1 MLNKFLMIIL
11 IFLIA
16 SCDSSDNEL
25 YGNIDIKSED
35 ISILN
40 SNSKIINGERKKINL
55 DLSFNEQIT
64 NQMPRDK
71 RIDNIFEGLSTD
83 LYSLIIKY

>member
-16 SCDSSDNEL
+16 SCDSSDNEF

-35 ISILN
+35 ISIQN

>member
-1 MLNKFLMIIL
+1 MLNKFLMIIS
-11 IFLIA
+11 IFLIT
-16 SCDSSDNEL
+16 SCDSSDSEF
-25 YGNIDIKSED
+25 YENIDIKSED
-35 ISILN
+35 ISIQN

>member
-1 MLNKFLMIIL
+1 MIIS

-16 SCDSSDNEL
+16 SCDSSDSEF
-25 YGNIDIKSED
+25 YGNIDIKSDD
-35 ISILN
+35 ISIQN
-40 SNSKIINGERKKINL
+40 SNSKISNGERKKINL

>member
-16 SCDSSDNEL
+16 SCDSSDNEF

-35 ISILN
+35 ISIQN

-71 RIDNIFEGLSTD
+71 RIDNIFDGLSTD

>member
-35 ISILN
+35 ISIQN
-40 SNSKIINGERKKINL
+40 SNSKISNGERKKINL

-71 RIDNIFEGLSTD
+71 TIDNIFEGLSTD

>member
-1 MLNKFLMIIL
+1 MIIS

-16 SCDSSDNEL
+16 SCDSSDSQF
-25 YGNIDIKSED
+25 YGNIDIKSDD
-35 ISILN
+35 ISIQN
-40 SNSKIINGERKKINL
+40 SNSKISNGERKKINL

>member
-16 SCDSSDNEL
+16 SCDSSDNEF

-35 ISILN
+35 ISIQN
-40 SNSKIINGERKKINL
+40 SNSKISNGERKKINL

>member
-1 MLNKFLMIIL
+1 MIIL

-16 SCDSSDNEL
+16 SCDSSDNEF

-35 ISILN
+35 ISIQN

>member
-1 MLNKFLMIIL
+1 MLNKFLMIIS

-16 SCDSSDNEL
+16 SCDSSDSEF
-25 YGNIDIKSED
+25 YGNIDIKSDD
-35 ISILN
+35 ISIQN
-40 SNSKIINGERKKINL
+40 SNSKISNGERKKINL

-71 RIDNIFEGLSTD
+71 RIDNIFDGLSTD

>member
-16 SCDSSDNEL
+16 SCDSSDNEFH
-25 YGNIDIKSED
+25 GNIDIKSED
-35 ISILN
+35 ISIQN
-40 SNSKIINGERKKINL
+40 SNSKISNGERKKINL

-71 RIDNIFEGLSTD
+71 TIDNIFEGLSTD

>member
-16 SCDSSDNEL
+16 SCDSSDNEF
-25 YGNIDIKSED
+25 YGNIDIKSDD
-35 ISILN
+35 ISIQN
-40 SNSKIINGERKKINL
+40 SNSKISNGERKKINL

>member
-1 MLNKFLMIIL
+1 MLNKFLMIIS
-11 IFLIA
+11 IFLIT
-16 SCDSSDNEL
+16 SCDSSDSEF

-35 ISILN
+35 ISIQN
-40 SNSKIINGERKKINL
+40 SNSKISNGERKKINL

>member
-1 MLNKFLMIIL
+1 MIIL

-16 SCDSSDNEL
+16 SCDSSDNEF

-35 ISILN
+35 ISIQN

-71 RIDNIFEGLSTD
+71 RIDNIFDGLSTD

>member
-16 SCDSSDNEL
+16 SCDSSDNEF

-35 ISILN
+35 ISIQN

-71 RIDNIFEGLSTD
+71 TIDNIFEGLSTD

>member
-35 ISILN
+35 ISIQN

>member
-16 SCDSSDNEL
+16 SCDSSDNEF

-35 ISILN
+35 ISIQN
-40 SNSKIINGERKKINL
+40 NNSKIINGERKKINL

-71 RIDNIFEGLSTD
+71 TIDNIFEGLSTD

>member
-16 SCDSSDNEL
+16 SCDSSDNEF

-35 ISILN
+35 ISIQN
-40 SNSKIINGERKKINL
+40 SNSKISNGERKKINL

-71 RIDNIFEGLSTD
+71 TIDNIFEGLSTD